1 MARVLNGAEDGVLF
15 AEDGWSLDVIGDDSA
30 REGWAATI
38 LALSNGAIGVRGALE
53 ERAEAST
60 FLAHAYEQAP
70 IHYHEKLKGF
80 ATRSDSRVP
89 VAEALG
95 LEVRLDGEAIDFT
108 KLRPATRRTLD
119 LRAGMLRR
127 ETRWS
132 FPDGRLLR
140 IRTERIVPLDGS
152 TLLIRRLRAEIDGE
166 GSVTLHPRLAPAP
179 SGATQSDDPRIGVNL
194 ASRGFETEQA
204 EDDIVVE
211 RLPGS
216 GIGVAAVQRSREEDG
231 WLLVTTGFAAGRN
244 SADTLTGQ
252 ATALA
257 DTALSQGFDAAA
269 QAQAALLARFWAA
282 ADLGIAGEPRL
293 AATLRA
299 NLFHLF
305 ASAGRDGQSSAAA
318 KGLTGEGYEGHY
330 FWDTEVFMLP
340 VLSVL
345 APEIARSMLVY
356 RANTLEAAFA
366 NARALDHK
374 KGALYA
380 WRTIEGRECSAHYP
394 SGSAQYHIN
403 AAIAFA
409 IGAYVDATGDEAFLV
424 EHGARM
430 LVETARIWLALGDW
444 ADGSFHLRG
453 VTGPDEYT
461 ALIDDNWYTN
471 RMAQKHLRLAVSAA
485 ARVAEIDAEAWGWL
499 AAEMTLEEGELAD
512 FARAADAMHLPYDAA
527 RDIDAQDASFLSKP
541 RWDVAGTP
549 AAEFPLLL
557 HYHPMTLYRHQV
569 SKQADL
575 VLAMVLGGEEISLE
589 RKRRVFDHYEPIT
602 THDSTLSASTF
613 AILANE
619 VGHQAQALDFFAETS
634 LVDVDD
640 RHGNTGHGVHMAAL
654 AGSWLALVWGFAG
667 FRPYGP
673 ALRFRPTCPASWAG
687 YSFGLSWR
695 GTLVR
700 VEVVGEQ
707 VTYRVVSGPD
717 IVIGH
722 HDSEIA
728 LATGESWT
736 GALAGC

>member
-1 MARVLNGAEDGVLF
+1 MARVLNGVDDGVLF
-15 AEDGWSLDVIGDDSA
+15 AEDGWSLDVIGDDPA

-38 LALSNGAIGVRGALE
+38 LALSNGALGVRGAIE
-53 ERAEAST
+53 ERAEATT

-80 ATRSDSRVP
+80 AATSDSRVP

-95 LEVRLDGEAIDFT
+95 IEVRLDGKAIDFSE
-108 KLRPATRRTLD
+108 LRSATRRTLD

-140 IRTERIVPLDGS
+140 IRSERLVPLCGN
-152 TLLIRRLRAEIDGE
+152 TLLLRRFQAEFDGA
-166 GSVTLHPRLAPAP
+166 GVVTLHPRLAPAP
-179 SGATQSDDPRIGVNL
+179 SGAKQSDDPRIGVNL
-194 ASRGFETEQA
+194 ASRGFATEQA
-204 EDDIVVE
+204 ADDIVVE

-216 GIGVAAVQRSREEDG
+216 GIGVAAVQRSRDEDG
-231 WLLVTTGFAAGRN
+231 WLLVATGFATGRN
-244 SADTLTGQ
+244 ASDVLADQ
-252 ATALA
+252 AAALA
-257 DTALSQGFDAAA
+257 DSALAAGFPAMAEA
-269 QAQAALLARFWAA
+269 QAGLLTRFWAG
-282 ADLGIAGEPRL
+282 ADLAIAGEPRL
-293 AATLRA
+293 AATLRV

-305 ASAGRDGQSSAAA
+305 ASAGRDGRSSAAA

-330 FWDTEVFMLP
+330 FWDTEAFMLP

-345 APEIARSMLVY
+345 APDIARAMLVY
-356 RANTLEAAFA
+356 RASTLDAAFA
-366 NARALDHK
+366 NARALDHR

-409 IGAYVDATGDEAFLV
+409 IGAYVDATGDEDFLV

-444 ADGSFHLRG
+444 ADGQFHLRG

-471 RMAQKHLRLAVSAA
+471 RMAQKHLRLAVASA
-485 ARVAEIDAEAWGWL
+485 ARVAELAPEAWTAL
-499 AAEMTLEEGELAD
+499 AAEMALGQDELAE
-512 FARAADAMHLPYDAA
+512 FTRAADAMHLPFDAA
-527 RDIDAQDASFLSKP
+527 RNLDAQDASFLDKP
-541 RWDVAGTP
+541 RWDVPGTP

-569 SKQADL
+569 SKQADI
-575 VLAMVLGGEEISLE
+575 VLAMVLAGEGVSPE

-619 VGHQAQALDFFAETS
+619 VGHEAQALKFFAETS

-667 FRPYGP
+667 FRPDGP
-673 ALRFRPTCPASWAG
+673 ALRFRPTRPAAWPG
-687 YSFGLSWR
+687 YSFGLTWR

-700 VEVVGEQ
+700 VEVAEDRI
-707 VTYRVVSGPD
+707 TYRAVSGPD

-722 HDSEIA
+722 HDAAIA
-728 LATGESWT
+728 LAAGESWT
-736 GALAGC
+736 GPLAC

>member
-1 MARVLNGAEDGVLF
+1 LARVLNGAEDGVLF
-15 AEDGWSLDVIGDDSA
+15 AEDGWSLEVIGDDST

-95 LEVRLDGEAIDFT
+95 MEVRIDGEAIDFT
-108 KLRPATRRTLD
+108 KLRSATRRTLD

-140 IRTERIVPLDGS
+140 IRTERIVPLCGN
-152 TLLIRRLRAEIDGE
+152 TLLVRRLQAEIDGE
-166 GSVTLHPRLAPAP
+166 GIVTLHPRLAPAP
-179 SGATQSDDPRIGVNL
+179 RGAAQSDDPRIGVNL

-204 EDDIVVE
+204 TDELVVE

-216 GIGVAAVQRSREEDG
+216 GIGVAAVQRSRGEDG
-231 WLLVTTGFAAGRN
+231 WLLVATGFAAGRN
-244 SADTLTGQ
+244 PSDTLAEQ
-252 ATALA
+252 AAALA
-257 DTALSQGFDAAA
+257 DASLAAGFPPIAT
-269 QAQAALLARFWAA
+269 AQAALLDRFWAA
-282 ADLGIAGEPRL
+282 ADLAIAGEPRL

-305 ASAGRDGQSSAAA
+305 ASAGRDGRSSAAA

-345 APEIARSMLVY
+345 APDIARAMLVY
-356 RANTLEAAFA
+356 RANTLDAAFA
-366 NARALDHK
+366 NARALDHR

-409 IGAYVDATGDEAFLV
+409 VGAYVDATGDEDFLV

-471 RMAQKHLRLAVSAA
+471 RMAQKHLRLAAA
-485 ARVAEIDAEAWGWL
+485 TAERVAALAPEAWTQL
-499 AAEMTLEEGELAD
+499 TAEMALEEGELAD

-527 RDIDAQDASFLSKP
+527 RDLDAQDASFLDKP
-541 RWDVAGTP
+541 RWDVAATP

-575 VLAMVLGGEEISLE
+575 VLGMVLGGEQVSLE

-602 THDSTLSASTF
+602 THDSTLSATTF

-619 VGHQAQALDFFAETS
+619 VGHEARALDFFAETS
-634 LVDVDD
+634 LVDIDD

-667 FRPYGP
+667 FRPHGP
-673 ALRFRPTCPASWAG
+673 ALRFRPTRPATWQG
-687 YSFGLSWR
+687 YGFGLLWR

-700 VEVVGEQ
+700 VEVAGDTI
-707 VTYRVVSGPD
+707 TYRAVSGPD
-717 IVIGH
+717 IVITH
-722 HDSEIA
+722 HDISIP
-728 LATGESWT
+728 LAAGESWT
-736 GALAGC
+736 GALA